1 MDRRGELHPTRP
13 DAAEIELD
21 EDFWKNA
28 VLVMPGEPL
37 PGLKSKTSVEL
48 PVNPEVLDW
57 FRQQGKGH
65 LTRMSKVLRAYYL
78 ANRKKAS

>member
-28 VLVMPGEPL
+28 VLIMPGEPL
-37 PGLKSKTSVEL
+37 PGTTASVEL
-48 PVNPEVLDW
+48 PVDALVLAW
-57 FRQQGKGH
+57 FKRQGEDY
-65 LTRMSKVLRAYYL
+65 LARMSKVLRAYYL

>member
-37 PGLKSKTSVEL
+37 PGMKTAVEL
-48 PVNPEVLDW
+48 PVDAEVLTW
-57 FRQQGKGH
+57 FKRQGKGH